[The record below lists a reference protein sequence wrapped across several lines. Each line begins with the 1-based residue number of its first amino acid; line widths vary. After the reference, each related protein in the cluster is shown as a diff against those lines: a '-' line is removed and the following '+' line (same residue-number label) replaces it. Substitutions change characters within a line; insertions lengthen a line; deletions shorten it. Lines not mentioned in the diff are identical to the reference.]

1 MDATG
6 DAGHKSGLTGDEAV
20 RLGALSANGH
30 EPFAPLPRR
39 RATTDAIAAIQEQI
53 RGGQLAPGQR
63 LPSERALSE
72 ALGVSRP
79 TVREAVQ
86 SLAAMNILD
95 VRHGAGIFVSSL
107 GMDELLSPMRFALEL
122 SEPTVAQL
130 FEVRL
135 ALEPRAAELAAARA
149 TEEQIAGIRDCVAR
163 FARRGVS
170 REELL
175 ELDTELHRRIVEAA
189 GNVLLVNLVASL
201 AALSRRSREL
211 TTKVPGVTK
220 RTRDDHRAIVDAI
233 AAGKAREARRAMER
247 HLVNV
252 RDAALKQRRNAA

>member
-1 MDATG
+1 M
-6 DAGHKSGLTGDEAV
+6 
-20 RLGALSANGH
+20 SANGH

-53 RGGQLAPGQR
+53 RSGRLAPGER

-122 SEPTVAQL
+122 SGPTVTHL

-135 ALEPRAAELAAARA
+135 ALEPRAAELAAERA
-149 TEEQIAGIRDCVAR
+149 TDEQLAGIEDCVAR
-163 FARRGVS
+163 HARRGLS

-189 GNVLLVNLVASL
+189 GNVLLVNLIASL
-201 AALSRRSREL
+201 AALSQRSREL
-211 TTKVPGVTK
+211 TVKVP
-220 RTRDDHRAIVDAI
+220 
-233 AAGKAREARRAMER
+233 RRAQAQAR
-247 HLVNV
+247 P
-252 RDAALKQRRNAA
+252 ATRRSLTRSSGCR

>member
-1 MDATG
+1 M
-6 DAGHKSGLTGDEAV
+6 
-20 RLGALSANGH
+20 SANGH

-53 RGGQLAPGQR
+53 RSGRLAPGER

-122 SEPTVAQL
+122 NEPTVSQL

-135 ALEPRAAELAAARA
+135 ALEPRAAELAAERA
-149 TEEQIAGIRDCVAR
+149 TDEQLAGIEDCVAR
-163 FARRGVS
+163 HARRGLS

-189 GNVLLVNLVASL
+189 GNDLLANLIASL

-211 TTKVPGVTK
+211 TVKVPGVSK
-220 RTRDDHRAIVDAI
+220 RTRDDHRAIVAAISARKPKQARDAM
-233 AAGKAREARRAMER
+233 AQ
-247 HLVNV
+247 HLTNV
-252 RDAALKQRRNAA
+252 RDAALKRKRDAA

>member
-1 MDATG
+1 M
-6 DAGHKSGLTGDEAV
+6 
-20 RLGALSANGH
+20 SANGH

-53 RGGQLAPGQR
+53 RSGRLAPGER

-122 SEPTVAQL
+122 NEPTVSQL

-135 ALEPRAAELAAARA
+135 ALEPRAAELAAERA
-149 TEEQIAGIRDCVAR
+149 TDEQLAGIEDCVAR
-163 FARRGVS
+163 HARRGLS

-189 GNVLLVNLVASL
+189 GNVLLVNLIASL
-201 AALSRRSREL
+201 AALSQRSREL
-211 TTKVPGVTK
+211 TVKVPGVSK
-220 RTRDDHRAIVDAI
+220 RTCEDHRAIVAAISARKPKLARDAM
-233 AAGKAREARRAMER
+233 AR
-247 HLVNV
+247 HLTNV
-252 RDAALKQRRNAA
+252 RDAALKRRLDQRQGAA

>member
-1 MDATG
+1 MRTDATEQL
-6 DAGHKSGLTGDEAV
+6 DST
-20 RLGALSANGH
+20 ALSADGH

-53 RGGQLAPGQR
+53 RSGELAPGQR

-86 SLAAMNILD
+86 SLAAMKILD

-122 SEPTVAQL
+122 SEPTVSQL

-149 TEEQIAGIRDCVAR
+149 TDEQIAGIHECVER
-163 FARRGVS
+163 FARRGTS

-211 TTKVPGVTK
+211 TSKVPGVTK

-233 AAGKAREARRAMER
+233 AARKPREARRAMEQ
-247 HLVNV
+247 HLKNV
-252 RDAALKQRRNAA
+252 RDATLKRSSDAA

>member
-1 MDATG
+1 
-6 DAGHKSGLTGDEAV
+6 
-20 RLGALSANGH
+20 LSANGH

-53 RGGQLAPGQR
+53 RSGRLAPGER

-122 SEPTVAQL
+122 NEPTVSQL

-135 ALEPRAAELAAARA
+135 ALEPRAAELAAERA
-149 TEEQIAGIRDCVAR
+149 TDEQLAGIEDCVAR
-163 FARRGVS
+163 HARRGLS

-189 GNVLLVNLVASL
+189 GNDLLANLIASL

-211 TTKVPGVTK
+211 TVKVPGVSK
-220 RTRDDHRAIVDAI
+220 RTRDDHRAIVAAISARKPKQARDAM
-233 AAGKAREARRAMER
+233 AQ
-247 HLVNV
+247 HLTNV
-252 RDAALKQRRNAA
+252 RDAALKRKRDAA